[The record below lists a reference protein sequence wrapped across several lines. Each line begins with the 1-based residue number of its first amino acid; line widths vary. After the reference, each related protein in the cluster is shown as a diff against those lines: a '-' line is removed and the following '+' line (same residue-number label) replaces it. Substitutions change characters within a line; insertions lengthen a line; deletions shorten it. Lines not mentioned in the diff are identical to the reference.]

1 VNLVIFCDF
10 VVNVVT
16 AVNPRWDEMKT
27 EREKKS
33 KRNEKEE
40 VRTRPISVGS
50 CARLAL
56 ML

>member
-1 VNLVIFCDF
+1 MNLVIFCDF